1 MSNGERC
8 VEADELNQSASK
20 YYQVMADTQSLPMSY
35 DAVSAQIHAHIRFFR
50 DVPERGRNR
59 QSWRMITA
67 QSSTIVD
74 DRNIK
79 QDLRESERARERERE
94 SVTAGIAMAASSSGW
109 HTHTHARLRS
119 THVHETH
126 TQLTLSPT

>member
-94 SVTAGIAMAASSSGW
+94 KVLRQVSPWLQAVQDG
-109 HTHTHARLRS
+109 THTHARLRS